1 MSPNALFNKEAQWIT
16 FLAALVV
23 YCLQMDIYEVGRDEF
38 LKWIIPAGM
47 IAAILC
53 FGMDPGVFIWLAFGV
68 GIFVQPLAYVPRFVL
83 YGYLLLVALPSW
95 VMVATKFMARSA
107 HLIPRYAR
115 WLVALLVVLDLR
127 EFNLRDWFWKDCL
140 AVLAWQFLGYTL
152 FAFLVYLGHAVEV
165 MESAEAARKAS
176 SQVSETAN
184 AKDIASEDGP
194 QIAEDPIDVWTL
206 LLNNSDGV
214 YGLACLLCP
223 VLLGFVLRVLLA
235 PMVPSESRSDPL
247 GSLPWFSRSAQAHH
261 RLQLS
266 PVRKPEFVPEFML
279 KPRAPPKPRYKVQP
293 VGGKPLEFKNCDTT
307 VKPKT
312 NPFSTGTS
320 QYQPGQY
327 REFEILSKKPAPERK
342 LEKVEMTPKPR
353 GPQPYIVQFPA
364 FTRNTQAR
372 REVQGPLI
380 TKVVEPKPKVEL
392 ALYNQPPPSVGP
404 FPNCPE
410 PEPVSQPEET
420 PYIGHWHEKEGAAD
434 EDLDISMSDQP
445 DLPLFIC
452 DGPGPA
458 VTVDEK
464 VRDDAMDDMEGVEE
478 CLIEDAAPEQA
489 LAVEIYTPP
498 MDVVSEPFEHEDDT
512 PMEVDSEPQ
521 EDECDMPL
529 VDVDTRADFVNDA
542 THERPGSQVV
552 ESSAPEVAM
561 VEVPEPTA
569 MVPHVPIVE
578 NAVESQ
584 VVIRSRRH
592 RPILGIEPRN
602 RAIAPMRR
610 RRAKDPFLPPEDDV
624 PTVTVKTPSLAQDVA
639 PGPKFG
645 RISTFESAVEAPA
658 ETPTRARGTQALVPA
673 ITEPSVPAVERWI
686 PPTAPAVVMD
696 QAATPGPVQG
706 SGQMP
711 SSTVPTFSYNA
722 ASTTPL
728 APPPADPSRFSVLP
742 PLPEVPDIDSD
753 DLSSLA
759 SEPEFESVWERE
771 AVNSTV
777 LPPTSNPVP
786 ESANEC
792 MTAEEELELE
802 EQLERELLA
811 DLAGLDLARSP
822 SPRPA
827 EPPQGGFTFNVAGV
841 PAATPG
847 GQPAAS
853 EVVPSFD
860 FSFSAP
866 RPSNTATGTAGTFGT
881 GFAFGAGAAPLD
893 FGFGQQAAG
902 AQGFSFG
909 AAAGEK
915 NSASDAVAT
924 SSAPGAKRPKLAMK
938 SRQVKDSVPGAD
950 SEPADSAVT
959 ASVGDVVPREN
970 GSLIP
975 AVDEE
980 EALFDEFAMA
990 FNAAEEE
997 EERRMAARDRHYDA
1011 PDPLSDDLPED
1022 DDDFVNQMSAE
1033 DRAFSNMGAI
1043 PSHFMMTPD
1052 KK

>member
-1 MSPNALFNKEAQWIT
+1 M
-16 FLAALVV
+16 
-23 YCLQMDIYEVGRDEF
+23 
-38 LKWIIPAGM
+38 
-47 IAAILC
+47 
-53 FGMDPGVFIWLAFGV
+53 
-68 GIFVQPLAYVPRFVL
+68 
-83 YGYLLLVALPSW
+83 
-95 VMVATKFMARSA
+95 
-107 HLIPRYAR
+107 
-115 WLVALLVVLDLR
+115 
-127 EFNLRDWFWKDCL
+127 
-140 AVLAWQFLGYTL
+140 
-152 FAFLVYLGHAVEV
+152 
-165 MESAEAARKAS
+165 
-176 SQVSETAN
+176 
-184 AKDIASEDGP
+184 
-194 QIAEDPIDVWTL
+194 
-206 LLNNSDGV
+206 
-214 YGLACLLCP
+214 
-223 VLLGFVLRVLLA
+223 
-235 PMVPSESRSDPL
+235 
-247 GSLPWFSRSAQAHH
+247 
-261 RLQLS
+261 
-266 PVRKPEFVPEFML
+266 
-279 KPRAPPKPRYKVQP
+279 
-293 VGGKPLEFKNCDTT
+293 
-307 VKPKT
+307 
-312 NPFSTGTS
+312 
-320 QYQPGQY
+320 
-327 REFEILSKKPAPERK
+327 
-342 LEKVEMTPKPR
+342 
-353 GPQPYIVQFPA
+353 
-364 FTRNTQAR
+364 
-372 REVQGPLI
+372 
-380 TKVVEPKPKVEL
+380 
-392 ALYNQPPPSVGP
+392 
-404 FPNCPE
+404 
-410 PEPVSQPEET
+410 ET
-420 PYIGHWHEKEGAAD
+420 PYIGYWHEKEGAAD
-434 EDLDISMSDQP
+434 EALDVSMSDQP
-445 DLPLFIC
+445 DLPLFI
-452 DGPGPA
+452 DEEPGPA

-464 VRDDAMDDMEGVEE
+464 VRDDVVADMEGVEE
-478 CLIEDAAPEQA
+478 RLIEDAAPEQM

-498 MDVVSEPFEHEDDT
+498 MEVVSEPLEHEADP
-512 PMEVDSEPQ
+512 PMEVDSEPR
-521 EDECDMPL
+521 EDEFDSPMA
-529 VDVDTRADFVNDA
+529 DVVKRADFVNDA

-561 VEVPEPTA
+561 VEIPEPTA
-569 MVPHVPIVE
+569 VVSHVPIVE

-584 VVIRSRRH
+584 VVTRSRRH

-624 PTVTVKTPSLAQDVA
+624 PTVTVKTPSLVQDVA

-658 ETPTRARGTQALVPA
+658 ETPTRARGTRALVPA

-686 PPTAPAVVMD
+686 PPTAPAVVLD

-728 APPPADPSRFSVLP
+728 APPPADPFRFSVLP

-759 SEPEFESVWERE
+759 SESEFESVWERE

-786 ESANEC
+786 EAANEC
-792 MTAEEELELE
+792 MTAEEELDLE

-827 EPPQGGFTFNVAGV
+827 EPSQGGFTFNVAGV
-841 PAATPG
+841 PAVTPG

-866 RPSNTATGTAGTFGT
+866 RPSNTATGMAGTFGT

-909 AAAGEK
+909 AVAGEK

-924 SSAPGAKRPKLAMK
+924 SSAPGAKQPKLAAK
-938 SRQVKDSVPGAD
+938 SRRVRDSVPGAD

-959 ASVGDVVPREN
+959 ASAGDVVPREN

-1011 PDPLSDDLPED
+1011 PDPLSDDLPGD
-1022 DDDFVNQMSAE
+1022 DDDFANQMSAE